1 MKRILSTAFAAVLAI
16 GLNGAMISDA
26 EAKRLGGGS
35 SSGMKRD
42 SSIMQRSTTPPQNT
56 TAPTQTAKPAPAAA
70 PTAGAPAPSGMS
82 RWMGPIA
89 GLAAGLGIAA
99 LLSHFGMGEG
109 VANFVMIAL
118 LVMAAFF
125 VFRLIFGRK
134 KEAPNGMQYAG
145 AGNTPRHNDTMQFN
159 AGYEATNSTPA
170 AAGAENVGEIPADFD
185 APGFLRQAKLNFV
198 RLQAANDRGDMADI
212 SNFTSPE
219 LFAEI
224 QMQYQERGRSTQQ
237 TDVVQLEADLL
248 DVSVE
253 GSSEIAS
260 VRFHG
265 QIRETANAAPEGFNE
280 VWHLARPRDGSK
292 GWVIAGI
299 QQAE

>member
-1 MKRILSTAFAAVLAI
+1 MKRILSTAFAAVLAV
-16 GLNGAMISDA
+16 GLSGAMISDA

-42 SSIMQRSTTPPQNT
+42 SSIMKRDA
-56 TAPTQTAKPAPAAA
+56 APTQNTATPNQAAQPAPAAA
-70 PTAGAPAPSGMS
+70 PTAAAAQRSGMS

-89 GLAAGLGIAA
+89 GLAAGLGLAA
-99 LLSHFGMGEG
+99 LFSHLGLGEG
-109 VANFVMIAL
+109 MANFVMIAL
-118 LVMAAFF
+118 LAMAAFF

-134 KEAPNGMQYAG
+134 KQAEQPMQYAG
-145 AGNTPRHNDTMQFN
+145 LGNGPRHTDTMQFN
-159 AGYEATNSTPA
+159 AGYEATQSAPA
-170 AAGAENVGEIPADFD
+170 AAANAGSIPAGFD
-185 APGFLRQAKLNFV
+185 AAGFLRQAKLNFV

-212 SNFTSPE
+212 KNFTGPE

-224 QMQYQERGRSTQQ
+224 QMQYEERGRSTQQ

-248 DVSVE
+248 DVSIE

-265 QIRETANAAPEGFNE
+265 QIRETANGAPEAFNE
-280 VWHLARPRDGSK
+280 VWHLSRPRDNSR
-292 GWVIAGI
+292 GWSVAGI

>member
-1 MKRILSTAFAAVLAI
+1 MKRILSTAFAAILAV

-35 SSGMKRD
+35 TSGMKRD
-42 SSIMQRSTTPPQNT
+42 SSIMKRDAAPTQNT
-56 TAPTQTAKPAPAAA
+56 TTSSATKPAPAAA
-70 PTAGAPAPSGMS
+70 PTTAPAQRSGMS

-89 GLAAGLGIAA
+89 GLAAGLGLAA
-99 LLSHFGMGEG
+99 LFSHLGLGEG
-109 VANFVMIAL
+109 MANIVMILL
-118 LVMAAFF
+118 LVVAAVV

-134 KEAPNGMQYAG
+134 KPAQQPMQYAG
-145 AGNTPRHNDTMQFN
+145 LGNGARHSDTMQFN
-159 AGYEATNSTPA
+159 AGYEATQSAPA
-170 AAGAENVGEIPADFD
+170 DVGAIPAGFD
-185 APGFLRQAKLNFV
+185 AAGFLRQAKLNFV
-198 RLQAANDRGDMADI
+198 RLQTANDRGDMADI
-212 SNFTSPE
+212 KGFTAPE

-224 QMQYQERGRSTQQ
+224 QMQYEERGRSTQQ

-248 DVSVE
+248 DVTIE

-265 QIRETANAAPEGFNE
+265 QIRETANGAPEYFNE
-280 VWHLARPRDGSK
+280 VWHLVRPRDNSR
-292 GWVIAGI
+292 GWVVAGI

>member
-1 MKRILSTAFAAVLAI
+1 MKRILSTAFAAALAI

-26 EAKRLGGGS
+26 EAKRLGGGT

-42 SSIMQRSTTPPQNT
+42 SGIMQRSTAPTQSTT
-56 TAPTQTAKPAPAAA
+56 TAPTQAAKPAPAAA
-70 PTAGAPAPSGMS
+70 PTAGAPARSGMS

-99 LLSHFGMGEG
+99 LLSHFGLGEG

-118 LVMAAFF
+118 LVMAAIF

-134 KEAPNGMQYAG
+134 QQPQQGMQYAG
-145 AGNTPRHNDTMQFN
+145 AGNAPRHNDTMQFN
-159 AGYEATNSTPA
+159 AGYEATHSAPA
-170 AAGAENVGEIPADFD
+170 DAGVGMAAIPADFD

-198 RLQAANDRGDMADI
+198 RLQAANDRGDMADVR
-212 SNFTSPE
+212 SFTAPE

-224 QMQYQERGRSTQQ
+224 QMQYEERGRTTQQ
-237 TDVVQLEADLL
+237 TDVVQLDADLI

-265 QIRETANAAPEGFNE
+265 QIRETATAAPEHFNE
-280 VWHLARPRDGSK
+280 VWHLIRPRDGSK
-292 GWVIAGI
+292 GWIVAGI

>member
-1 MKRILSTAFAAVLAI
+1 MKRILSTAFAAVLAVA
-16 GLNGAMISDA
+16 LNGAMVADA
-26 EAKRLGGGS
+26 EAKRLGGGT

-42 SSIMQRSTTPPQNT
+42 SSVMQRSSTPPQQNS
-56 TAPTQTAKPAPAAA
+56 TAPTQAAKPAPAAA
-70 PTAGAPAPSGMS
+70 PTAGAPARSGMS

-99 LLSHFGMGEG
+99 LLSHFGLGEG

-118 LVMAAFF
+118 LAMAAIF
-125 VFRLIFGRK
+125 VIRMLFGRK
-134 KEAPNGMQYAG
+134 QQAPQGMQYAG
-145 AGNTPRHNDTMQFN
+145 AGAQHGNAMPFN
-159 AGYEATNSTPA
+159 AGNEVAQSSAPVETGS
-170 AAGAENVGEIPADFD
+170 IPADFD

-212 SNFTSPE
+212 KNFTGPE

-224 QMQYQERGRSTQQ
+224 QMQYEERGRSQQQ
-237 TDVVQLEADLL
+237 TDVVQLDADLL
-248 DVSVE
+248 DVSIE
-253 GSSEIAS
+253 GSNEIAS

-265 QIRETANAAPEGFNE
+265 QIRETANGAPEYFNE
-280 VWHLARPRDGSK
+280 VWHLTRPRDNSR
-292 GWVIAGI
+292 GWSVAGI

>member
-1 MKRILSTAFAAVLAI
+1 MKRILSTAFAAVMALA
-16 GLNGAMISDA
+16 LNGAMIPDA

-35 SSGMKRD
+35 SAGMKRD
-42 SSIMQRSTTPPQNT
+42 SGIMQRSSTPPQNT
-56 TAPTQTAKPAPAAA
+56 VAPTQAAKPAPTAA
-70 PTAGAPAPSGMS
+70 PTAGAPARSGMS

-99 LLSHFGMGEG
+99 LLSHFGLGEG

-118 LVMAAFF
+118 LVMAAVV
-125 VFRLIFGRK
+125 VFRMIFGRK
-134 KEAPNGMQYAG
+134 QQAPQRVQYSGSGPNMQ
-145 AGNTPRHNDTMQFN
+145 DTMQFN
-159 AGYEATNSTPA
+159 AGYEATHSAPA
-170 AAGAENVGEIPADFD
+170 SAANVPADFD

-212 SNFTSPE
+212 RNFTGPE

-224 QMQYQERGRSTQQ
+224 QMQYEERGRSAQQ
-237 TDVVQLEADLL
+237 TDVVQLDADLI
-248 DVSVE
+248 DVSIE
-253 GSSEIAS
+253 GNQEIAS

-265 QIRETANAAPEGFNE
+265 QIRESANSAPEYFNE
-280 VWHLARPRDGSK
+280 VWHLARPRDNSR
-292 GWVIAGI
+292 GWVVAGI

>member
-1 MKRILSTAFAAVLAI
+1 MKRILSTAFAAVLAV

-42 SSIMQRSTTPPQNT
+42 SSIMQRN
-56 TAPTQTAKPAPAAA
+56 TAPTQNTTTPSQATKPAPAAA
-70 PTAGAPAPSGMS
+70 PAAAPAPRTGMS

-89 GLAAGLGIAA
+89 GLAAGLGLAA
-99 LLSHFGMGEG
+99 LFSHLGLGEG
-109 VANFVMIAL
+109 MANMVMIAL
-118 LVMAAFF
+118 LAMAAFF

-134 KEAPNGMQYAG
+134 KQAEQPMQYAG
-145 AGNTPRHNDTMQFN
+145 LGNAPRHSDTMQFN
-159 AGYEATNSTPA
+159 AGYEATNSAPVE
-170 AAGAENVGEIPADFD
+170 AGSIPADFD
-185 APGFLRQAKLNFV
+185 ASGFLRQAKLNFV
-198 RLQAANDRGDMADI
+198 RLQAANDRGDMTDI
-212 SNFTSPE
+212 KGFTSPE

-224 QMQYQERGRSTQQ
+224 QMQYDERGRSAQQ
-237 TDVVQLEADLL
+237 TDVVQLDADLL
-248 DVSVE
+248 DVSIE

-265 QIRETANAAPEGFNE
+265 QIRETANSAPEGFNE
-280 VWHLARPRDGSK
+280 VWHLVRPRDGSR
-292 GWVIAGI
+292 GWTVAGI

>member
-16 GLNGAMISDA
+16 GLNGAMIADA
-26 EAKRLGGGS
+26 EAKRLGGGT

-42 SSIMQRSTTPPQNT
+42 SSIMQRSTAPTQNT
-56 TAPTQTAKPAPAAA
+56 TTTSQATKPAPAAA
-70 PTAGAPAPSGMS
+70 PAPAAQRSGMS

-99 LLSHFGMGEG
+99 LLSHFGLGEG

-118 LVMAAFF
+118 LVMAAVV

-134 KEAPNGMQYAG
+134 QQPQNSMRYAG
-145 AGNTPRHNDTMQFN
+145 AGNEPRHTDTMQFN
-159 AGYEATNSTPA
+159 AGYEATHSAPPA
-170 AAGAENVGEIPADFD
+170 AVASNVADIPADFD

-212 SNFTSPE
+212 RNFTGPE

-224 QMQYQERGRSTQQ
+224 QMQYEERGRSAQQ
-237 TDVVQLEADLL
+237 TDVVQLDAALL
-248 DVSVE
+248 DVSNE
-253 GSSEIAS
+253 GSNQIAS
-260 VRFHG
+260 VHFHG
-265 QIRETANAAPEGFNE
+265 QIREEANGAPQHFDE
-280 VWHLARPRDGSK
+280 VWHLTRPRDGSR
-292 GWVIAGI
+292 GWIIAGI